1 MDSKTNPTR
10 HEILFSR
17 NISKDDAYQMMRFLS
32 DEVLHDAVLLIELDQ
47 NQTNQNKHNWTI
59 TWMAQAVRALLQRNQ
74 VPVVNDADGLPL
86 RFGLATDEQAVEADK
101 EPLIVRLR
109 TEDQWNALEQKEPV
123 GGERAF
129 VPLAVDRPV
138 LGAPCIL
145 QQGELGQ
152 LHAQPK
158 QHKPP
163 LRLRDTCIDLVRDER
178 HRRDRLQQH
187 HLIRLALRIIDHES
201 LRRIHSG
208 ALRRILLGHP

>member
-1 MDSKTNPTR
+1 MKCPR
-10 HEILFSR
+10 AE
-17 NISKDDAYQMMRFLS
+17 
-32 DEVLHDAVLLIELDQ
+32 
-47 NQTNQNKHNWTI
+47 
-59 TWMAQAVRALLQRNQ
+59 RAL
-74 VPVVNDADGLPL
+74 
-86 RFGLATDEQAVEADK
+86 
-101 EPLIVRLR
+101 
-109 TEDQWNALEQKEPV
+109 

-129 VPLAVDRPV
+129 VPLAVDLPV

-145 QQGELGQ
+145 EQGELGQ